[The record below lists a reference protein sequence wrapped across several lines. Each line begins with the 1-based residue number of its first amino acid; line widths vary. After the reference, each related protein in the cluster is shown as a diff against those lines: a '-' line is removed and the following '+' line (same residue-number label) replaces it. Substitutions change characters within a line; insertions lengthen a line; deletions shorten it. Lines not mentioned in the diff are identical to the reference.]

1 MLYTSNEYEER
12 GWRDE
17 NSEDTK
23 FEFED
28 QQDGGG
34 DSASFKGE
42 TLFTR
47 KDAESGEKQEESTRE
62 LSDAELSELKKLL
75 EEYDKL
81 QKRELIRLLELLR
94 IMIILENYINQQE
107 EMRATEGEKVGTI
120 ELMGTPLQDFWK
132 GLQELQMPQVEEI
145 VEEKKL
151 RGTIE
156 GTIQVLNKTPHSSEI
171 GNKAEPSDHLSQK
184 IKEDKGLGRHAAPI
198 EHKREIK
205 ITTSEHPIKED
216 AEQDIVHEDPKDSQN
231 LQSAFIALRDF
242 QEKRK
247 KKGKEENIL
256 EEEKDAIELMFEED
270 ELMFE
275 EDEWVSPLTLL
286 FAEPDTEMDEV
297 SAECVAP
304 QKEQEAVL
312 PFSSKRPG

>member
-1 MLYTSNEYEER
+1 MSYPNNEYEER
-12 GWRDE
+12 SWRDE
-17 NSEDTK
+17 NSGGAT
-23 FEFED
+23 FED
-28 QQDGGG
+28 PQDGGG
-34 DSASFKGE
+34 DSESFKGE

-47 KDAESGEKQEESTRE
+47 ENAESGEKQEESTRE
-62 LSDAELSELKKLL
+62 LSDGELSELKKLL

-120 ELMGTPLQDFWK
+120 GLIGMPLQDFWK
-132 GLQELQMPQVEEI
+132 GLQELQMSQVEEI

-171 GNKAEPSDHLSQK
+171 DNKAGPSDHLSQQ
-184 IKEDKGLGRHAAPI
+184 IKEDRGLGRHTAPI
-198 EHKREIK
+198 EHKKEIK
-205 ITTSEHPIKED
+205 ITTSEHSIKED
-216 AEQDIVHEDPKDSQN
+216 AEQDIVHENPNNLQN

-247 KKGKEENIL
+247 KRGEKENIL
-256 EEEKDAIELMFEED
+256 EETKDAIELMFDED
-270 ELMFE
+270 EE
-275 EDEWVSPLTLL
+275 ISPLALL

-297 SAECVAP
+297 SAECVTP

-312 PFSSKRPG
+312 PFSSKRPD